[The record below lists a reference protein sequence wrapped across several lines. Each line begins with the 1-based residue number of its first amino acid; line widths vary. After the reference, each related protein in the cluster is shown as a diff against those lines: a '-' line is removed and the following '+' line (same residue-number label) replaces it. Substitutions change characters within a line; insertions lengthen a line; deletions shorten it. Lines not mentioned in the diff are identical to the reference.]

1 MRHSVSCMEG
11 SLQYLSLES
20 RGETNVGL
28 LPPLGDDGRSCFQRK
43 YGRRKEMKGS
53 DGTLKILRVKG
64 QEGEEG
70 PAQETQQEWEK

>member
-1 MRHSVSCMEG
+1 MWDSCLHWVMTEGVVSRESMEG
-11 SLQYLSLES
+11 
-20 RGETNVGL
+20 G
-28 LPPLGDDGRSCFQRK
+28 
-43 YGRRKEMKGS
+43 EMKGS

>member
-20 RGETNVGL
+20 RGETYVGL
-28 LPPLGDDGRSCFQRK
+28 PPPLGDDEGVVSRESME
-43 YGRRKEMKGS
+43 GGETKGS

-70 PAQETQQEWEK
+70 PA